1 MTMKNDDPKRM
12 GCSKS
17 SPKRE
22 VYSNTIL
29 PQETKISNKQPDLPS
44 KGIRKRSTNKAQSQ
58 QKEGN
63 DKFREE
69 IKKIETKKQSID
81 SMQSLTISLTFFAEI
96 EKVILKF
103 I

>member
-1 MTMKNDDPKRM
+1 MRY
-12 GCSKS
+12 SKIS
-17 SPKRE
+17 SKRE
-22 VYSNTIL
+22 VYSNTGL

-69 IKKIETKKQSID
+69 IKKIETKKTVENINKTKSCIF
-81 SMQSLTISLTFFAEI
+81 LKIKLISLY
-96 EKVILKF
+96 
-103 I
+103 